1 MPATPATPAS
11 RPQPSDQ
18 APPAF
23 ERDLLHQLTKRW
35 GKRVAVKKDEL
46 DLDGHFD
53 PELPDFPEHLVPLL
67 ALPGR
72 KPLDA
77 DARRQILSASWIAY
91 NAKTTAIEDEVILP
105 ACRLMLHERI
115 PVRKDEAAVTA
126 LHQTIIDEHYHIL
139 MCQNAASVT
148 RRRRGLTGLTFD
160 PRDWS
165 VVRALRERRRE
176 LTGPA
181 RDLVEIA
188 FALAA
193 ETTINAFLSTI
204 STEYGIQPMNRITVD
219 LHRRDESGHAV
230 VFRELAVSLYGELAA
245 DQRELFKDA
254 LVQGLDAFR
263 APDFDPWVGVAAAG
277 GMDVTAD
284 ELRSAAANRP
294 AAPRDTG
301 PLQTL
306 LADLGLAEELAPAL
320 AAPSAPAQRA
330 RTRSCG

>member
-1 MPATPATPAS
+1 MPATPVS
-11 RPQPSDQ
+11 RPHT
-18 APPAF
+18 PPAF
-23 ERDLLHQLTKRW
+23 ERDLLLQLTKRW

-67 ALPGR
+67 TLPGS
-72 KPLDA
+72 PPPDTEGQ
-77 DARRQILSASWIAY
+77 RRILSASWIAY
-91 NAKTTAIEDEVILP
+91 NAKTTAIEDEIILP
-105 ACRLMLHERI
+105 ACRLMLQERI
-115 PVRKDEAAVTA
+115 PVRKDEAAVAA

-148 RRRRGLTGLTFD
+148 RRRRELTDLTFD
-160 PRDWS
+160 PQAWS
-165 VVRALRERRRE
+165 VVRALQERRRE
-176 LTGPA
+176 LTGTA

-204 STEYGIQPMNRITVD
+204 STEFGIQPMNRITVD
-219 LHRRDESGHAV
+219 MHRRDESGHAV
-230 VFRELAVSLYGELAA
+230 VFRELAVSLYGELSVEE
-245 DQRELFKDA
+245 RELFKDA

-263 APDFDPWVGVAAAG
+263 APDFDPWVGVARTG

-284 ELRSAAANRP
+284 ELREAAANRP

-306 LADLGLAEELAPAL
+306 LADLGLSEALGPAL
-320 AAPSAPAQRA
+320 AVPAPSSTPAQR
-330 RTRSCG
+330 S

>member
-1 MPATPATPAS
+1 MPGTPVS
-11 RPQPSDQ
+11 RPQ

-53 PELPDFPEHLVPLL
+53 PELPDFPDHLVPLL
-67 ALPGR
+67 ALPGS
-72 KPLDA
+72 KPLAA
-77 DARRQILSASWIAY
+77 DAQQQILSASWIAY

-105 ACRLMLHERI
+105 ACRLMLQERI

-148 RRRRGLTGLTFD
+148 RRRRGLTDLTFD
-160 PRDWS
+160 PQSWS
-165 VVRALRERRRE
+165 VVRALHDRRSR

-204 STEYGIQPMNRITVD
+204 STEFSIQPMNRITVD
-219 LHRRDESGHAV
+219 MHRRDESGHAV
-230 VFRELAVSLYGELAA
+230 VFRELAVSLYAELSAEE
-245 DQRELFKDA
+245 RELFKDA

-263 APDFDPWVGVAAAG
+263 APDFDPWVGVAATG

-284 ELRSAAANRP
+284 ELRYAAANRP

-301 PLQTL
+301 PLQSL
-306 LADLGLAEELAPAL
+306 LADLGLSEALGPAL
-320 AAPSAPAQRA
+320 AIPATPAQR
-330 RTRSCG
+330 S

>member
-1 MPATPATPAS
+1 MSSTPVSAPVAPGGRS
-11 RPQPSDQ
+11 GP
-18 APPAF
+18 PPAF
-23 ERDLLHQLTKRW
+23 ERDLLHQLTRRW

-46 DLDGHFD
+46 DLDGHFA
-53 PELPDFPEHLVPLL
+53 PELPDFPDHLVPLL
-67 ALPGR
+67 ALPGAA
-72 KPLDA
+72 PLDA
-77 DARRQILSASWIAY
+77 EARGRILSASWIAY

-105 ACRLMLHERI
+105 ACRLMLQDRI
-115 PVRKDEAAVTA
+115 PVRKDEAAVVA

-148 RRRRGLTGLTFD
+148 RRRRELPDLAFD
-160 PRDWS
+160 PRGWS
-165 VVRALRERRRE
+165 VVRALEERRRE

-204 STEYGIQPMNRITVD
+204 STEFGIQPMNRLTVD

-230 VFRELAVSLYGELAA
+230 VFRELAVSLYGALSPDE
-245 DQRELFKDA
+245 RELFKDA

-263 APDFDPWVGVAAAG
+263 APDFDPWVGVAATG
-277 GMDVTAD
+277 GMAVTAD
-284 ELRSAAANRP
+284 ELRDAAAGRP

-301 PLQTL
+301 PLQSL
-306 LADLGLAEELAPAL
+306 LADLGLSEDLGPAL
-320 AAPSAPAQRA
+320 AIPATTPA
-330 RTRSCG
+330 RRS